1 MSIIA
6 AHSGNYPRIGDTN
19 ERQALR
25 RALEASARGEI
36 KQAELDRIQQG
47 VIREAIGEQVKAGL
61 DVVSDGHIRWYDQI
75 SHVMGKLGGVTINGL
90 LRHYDT
96 NTYFRQPVITGQV
109 KGNGALIAD
118 EIKWAV
124 AVSPRPVVATLPGP
138 LTLSRL
144 SILKGGPYK
153 NANALFDAL
162 VPVLAAEVERLARS
176 GADAIVIEEPHLLKD
191 PAAIGQVADAL
202 EVLAAKRGGKR
213 LWLSPSFGEAAK
225 LYDKLQRLPVD
236 GLKLDVTYGRATA
249 DAIESSGSRLAIAL
263 GIVDARNT
271 RLEAPAAVARQAERL
286 FKKVRGPVL
295 ALTTSNGLEYLPRDR
310 AAQKC
315 VVLARARDLI
325 NGAGTRK
332 AKPAAKK
339 KAAKRVAARKKPA
352 RRAKASRGRKGRK

>member
-6 AHSGNYPRIGDTN
+6 AHSGNYPRIGDTS

-25 RALEASARGEI
+25 RALEAIGRGEI

-96 NTYFRQPVITGQV
+96 NTYFRQPVITGTI

-153 NANALFDAL
+153 NPNALFDAL

-176 GADAIVIEEPHLLKD
+176 GADAIVIEEPHLLRA
-191 PAAIGQVADAL
+191 PEAFAQLADAL
-202 EVLAAKRGGKR
+202 EVLAAKRGSKR

-249 DAIESSGSRLAIAL
+249 DAIESGGSRLAIAL

-271 RLEAPAAVARQAERL
+271 RLEAPAQVARQAERL

-295 ALTTSNGLEYLPRDR
+295 ALSSSNGLEYLPRER

-315 VVLARARDLI
+315 AVLARARDLI
-325 NGAGTRK
+325 NGTGKRK
-332 AKPAAKK
+332 GASAAKK
-339 KAAKRVAARKKPA
+339 KAPKRVTAKRKPA
-352 RRAKASRGRKGRK
+352 RRSKAVRGRKGRK